1 MNTHQQPC
9 LWRSQQCWI
18 HSCNGD
24 GQRVGFVRTG
34 RAKLPSLSLAVSP
47 PHSGCHSTRYWVSV
61 FSSLGFPCRLRSFSS
76 PQLPLPLNSAN
87 LAPIL
92 LCTAPVLP
100 VGLRNSCKTHGP
112 HFYYHRRLPGGLW
125 KLNKKAL
132 FYTLFNLMSKTF
144 PLRKKYGAS
153 RIEALIIW

>member
-1 MNTHQQPC
+1 
-9 LWRSQQCWI
+9 
-18 HSCNGD
+18 
-24 GQRVGFVRTG
+24 
-34 RAKLPSLSLAVSP
+34 
-47 PHSGCHSTRYWVSV
+47 
-61 FSSLGFPCRLRSFSS
+61 
-76 PQLPLPLNSAN
+76 
-87 LAPIL
+87 L

-100 VGLRNSCKTHGP
+100 VGLRNSCKTHRS
-112 HFYYHRRLPGGLW
+112 HFYHHRRLPGGLW